1 MSSILKRKNNM
12 KYLIGIQP
20 TGRLHIGNYLGC
32 IKKGLELQKEGH
44 EVIWLVADLHAM
56 TKIDNSE
63 ILELVDNIL
72 QDLEKICVK
81 YIWQQGLIHRPILEL
96 YWELTCITPLAEL
109 QRMTQYKDK
118 KDQITNA
125 GLLMYPVLM
134 AADILYF
141 EPDYVIVGEDQLQ
154 HIELTRLLA
163 RKTGRKEPEAL
174 LTSTPRIMSLVEP
187 SKKMSKSLGDKH
199 VLYLFEEDYEAKL
212 KKAITTEEG
221 IKNLQVIGDALGV
234 ERMDKFSAYK
244 HNIAERMKELFL

>member
-1 MSSILKRKNNM
+1 M

-20 TGRLHIGNYLGC
+20 TGRLHVGNYLGC

-44 EVIWLVADLHAM
+44 EVDWLIANLHGM
-56 TKIDNSE
+56 TQGNFNQTQGIKLGHELQKLGEIRITLQSFCERIPKI
-63 ILELVDNIL
+63 
-72 QDLEKICVK
+72 
-81 YIWQQGLIHRPILEL
+81 
-96 YWELTCITPLAEL
+96 YWELTCITLLAEL

-187 SKKMSKSLGDKH
+187 KKKMSKSLGDKH
-199 VLYLFEEDYEAKL
+199 VLYLFDEDYEAKL

-221 IKNLQVIGDALGV
+221 IKNLQVIGDAIGA
-234 ERMDKFSAYK
+234 ERSEKNSVYK
-244 HNIAERMKELFL
+244 HNIAEKMKELFV

>member
-1 MSSILKRKNNM
+1 M

-32 IKKGLELQKEGH
+32 IKKGLELQNEGY
-44 EVIWLVADLHAM
+44 EVVWLVADLHAM
-56 TKIDNSE
+56 TNKSE
-63 ILELVDNIL
+63 LLYENISNIYHNLTNLGANFISIQSNCYGILS
-72 QDLEKICVK
+72 
-81 YIWQQGLIHRPILEL
+81 L

-141 EPDYVIVGEDQLQ
+141 EPDYVIVGDDQLQ

-163 RKTGRKEPEAL
+163 RKTGRKEPKAL
-174 LTSTPRIMSLVEP
+174 LTNTPRIMSLVEP
-187 SKKMSKSLGDKH
+187 TKKMSKSLGDKH
-199 VLYLFEEDYEAKL
+199 VLYLFDEDYEAKL

-234 ERMDKFSAYK
+234 ERNEKCAVYK
-244 HNIAERMKELFL
+244 HNIAEKMKELFV

>member
-1 MSSILKRKNNM
+1 M

-32 IKKGLELQKEGH
+32 IKKGLDLQKEGY
-44 EVIWLVADLHAM
+44 EVVWFIADLHAL
-56 TKIDNSE
+56 TNKE
-63 ILELVDNIL
+63 ILDDYKYFIARELSWLGIKECNLQSTDEDIL
-72 QDLEKICVK
+72 K
-81 YIWQQGLIHRPILEL
+81 L
-96 YWELTCITPLAEL
+96 YWELTCISPLTEL

-154 HIELTRLLA
+154 HIELARLLA
-163 RKTGRKEPEAL
+163 RKTGRKEPKAL
-174 LTSTPRIMSLVEP
+174 LTNTPRIMSLVEP
-187 SKKMSKSLGDKH
+187 TKKMSKSLGDKH
-199 VLYLFEEDYEAKL
+199 VLYLFDEDYETKL

-234 ERMDKFSAYK
+234 ERNEKCAVYK
-244 HNIAERMKELFL
+244 HNIAEKMKELFV

>member
-1 MSSILKRKNNM
+1 M

-32 IKKGLELQKEGH
+32 IKKGLELQNIGY
-44 EVIWLVADLHAM
+44 EVDWLVADLHAE
-56 TKIDNSE
+56 TRLKYFE
-63 ILELVDNIL
+63 INESKLTHELERLGVFRFFTQSKQNRIL
-72 QDLEKICVK
+72 Q
-81 YIWQQGLIHRPILEL
+81 L
-96 YWELTCITPLAEL
+96 YWELTCITPLSEL

-118 KDQITNA
+118 KEQITNA

-154 HIELTRLLA
+154 HIELARLLA
-163 RKTGRKEPEAL
+163 RKTGRKEPKAL
-174 LTSTPRIMSLVEP
+174 LTDTPRIMSLVEP

-199 VLYLFEEDYEAKL
+199 VLYLFDEDYETKL

-234 ERMDKFSAYK
+234 ERDEKCAVYK
-244 HNIAERMKELFL
+244 HNIAEKMKELFV